1 MVNSIQQ
8 TKDDFLTSKFLSEEF
23 IVNRDLEKSDL
34 VIPVT
39 SVRSVLGLSE
49 PLVSPAYV
57 RTSDDCIFL
66 SKDNVITIVA
76 FANYLE
82 LLKDSNNY
90 TFYRVNM
97 KRFSSLYETENK
109 RVIEE
114 LHKLE
119 HLCVPNFTALVKFI
133 ESSCLLVGLS
143 FESMV
148 SKESSIFD
156 LLELRRDSLHGS
168 H

>member
-1 MVNSIQQ
+1 MVLNQQ

-23 IVNRDLEKSDL
+23 TVNRDLVKSDL

-57 RTSDDCIFL
+57 YTSDDCIFS
-66 SKDNVITIVA
+66 SKDNVITVVA

-82 LLKDSNNY
+82 LLKDPNNY
-90 TFYRVNM
+90 TFYKVNM
-97 KRFSSLYETENK
+97 KKFSSLYETENK

-119 HLCVPNFTALVKFI
+119 HLCVPNFTALVNFI

-148 SKESSIFD
+148 NKESSIFD